1 MNAPHV
7 SVIIICSVSLKM
19 LDKLEKLD
27 LFGLSENI
35 RIHGIAFVKTP
46 ESRSRT
52 PSSSPG
58 LAVLLK
64 SARKV

>member
-7 SVIIICSVSLKM
+7 SVIIICSVSM

-35 RIHGIAFVKTP
+35 MIHGIAFVKTP